1 MKRASL
7 GLIVIGYDSEDVW
20 PAFFASL
27 AQSSIVPSSVVVVE
41 NSPNKPTNL
50 GDLRDSKITLVH
62 LPHNPGYGSA
72 ANEGMLALPKECTH
86 VAICNPDITFDSQAL
101 KGLLA
106 ALGQNLSAGIAG
118 PKILNLDGSTY
129 PSARAFPG
137 IRIGIGHAVFGEI
150 WKQNPWT
157 KKYLGQYQG
166 VDPRTVDW
174 LSGACLVTR
183 RDSFDEVGGFD
194 PEYFMFFED
203 VDLCFRLK
211 KKGWRS
217 IYVPSSSITHS
228 GAHATGPR
236 MATMVKVHHESAK
249 RFLFSLYG
257 GPAYWPLRQVLKL
270 GLFLRSLIAP
280 KLHAT
285 NLAKN

>member
-1 MKRASL
+1 MKGASL
-7 GLIVIGYDSEDVW
+7 GLIVIGYESEEVW

-27 AQSSIVPSSVVVVE
+27 AQSSIVPKNVVVVE
-41 NSPNKPTNL
+41 NSPNKPTSL
-50 GDLRDSKITLVH
+50 GDLKGLDITLLH

-72 ANEGMLALPKECTH
+72 ANEGMLALPDECTH
-86 VAICNPDITFDSQAL
+86 VAICNPDITFDPQAL
-101 KGLLA
+101 EGLLA
-106 ALGQNLSAGIAG
+106 ALGKNLSAGIAG
-118 PKILNLDGSTY
+118 PTILNLDGSTY

-150 WKQNPWT
+150 WKRNPWT

-166 VDPRTVDW
+166 TTPRIVDW
-174 LSGACLVTR
+174 LSGACLVAR
-183 RDSFDEVGGFD
+183 RDSLEQVGGFD
-194 PEYFMFFED
+194 PDYFMFFED

-217 IYVPSSSITHS
+217 IYVPSASITHS

-236 MATMVKVHHESAK
+236 MATMVKVHHESARK
-249 RFLFSLYG
+249 FLFRLYA
-257 GPAYWPLRQVLKL
+257 GPVYWPLRQVLKL

-280 KLHAT
+280 KLHT
-285 NLAKN
+285 TKLAKN